1 MTIEDNKTSMKR
13 PDDDQVQSTMHAV
26 RKNIGEAATAAKDA
40 AVNAG
45 ADLAARATE
54 TAASVGE
61 AASKRL
67 DQAQDALS
75 ETGDKLAETLRRA
88 AEDHDAGRIQT
99 KVFDTLANGASVA
112 AATLREKSVSQLVSD
127 ARMLARRNPGIFA
140 AGAAVA
146 GFALARF
153 LKSSPR
159 PESFDRYTP
168 ESEAFYRNS
177 KLNQDR
183 GANT

>member
-1 MTIEDNKTSMKR
+1 MTIEDNKANMNR
-13 PDDDQVQSTMHAV
+13 PDGDQAQSTMQSV

-61 AASKRL
+61 AATKRL
-67 DQAQDALS
+67 DEAHDALS

-88 AEDHDAGRIQT
+88 AEDQDAGLLQK
-99 KVFDTLANGASVA
+99 KVLDTLASGASVA

-127 ARMLARRNPGIFA
+127 ARLLARRNPGIFA

-153 LKSSPR
+153 LKAAPR
-159 PESFDRYTP
+159 HENSNRYVP
-168 ESEAFYRNS
+168 ESERFFRNS
-177 KLNQDR
+177 ALNQDR
-183 GANT
+183 GANS